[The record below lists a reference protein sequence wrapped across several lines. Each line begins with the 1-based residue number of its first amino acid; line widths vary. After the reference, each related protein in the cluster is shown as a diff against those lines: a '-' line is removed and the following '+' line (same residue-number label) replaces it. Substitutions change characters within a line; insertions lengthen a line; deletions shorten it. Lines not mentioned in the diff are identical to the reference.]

1 MRSLF
6 LIVPLLLAV
15 PLAAQ
20 ETPSAA
26 RTTGSFEVTGR
37 VLDGATGEPIAEA
50 VVRLADAG
58 ALAVSDSAGR
68 FVLRGVPRGTHPW
81 QISRIGYST
90 WNEEVEADPEDE
102 FTIRLLPKPEV
113 LEGLVVVGDRFR
125 DRRAASGMSVRVL
138 EGGEVARTSGSDLHA
153 FVQARLGVPLMT
165 CGGEDV
171 EQNCAWLRGDKVSI
185 VVFVD
190 EERATDGLSRLH
202 AIPPTDVHS
211 IEMYSGGTMIRV
223 YTTWFM
229 ERAARGRVTL
239 MPLPYSPGVPLIGAL
254 NRQQ

>member
-6 LIVPLLLAV
+6 LIVPLLLAG

-20 ETPSAA
+20 ETPPAAA
-26 RTTGSFEVTGR
+26 RTAPFEVSGR

-50 VVRLADAG
+50 VVRLADAD

-68 FVLRGVPRGTHPW
+68 FVMRVPAGTHPW
-81 QISRIGYST
+81 AISRIGYST
-90 WNEEVEADPEDE
+90 WNEDVEAEAGDE

-125 DRRAASGMSVRVL
+125 DRRAASGMSVRLL
-138 EGGEVARTSGSDLHA
+138 EGAEVARTAGGDLHA
-153 FVQARLGVPLMT
+153 YVQARLGVPLMT
-165 CGGEDV
+165 CNDQDP

-185 VVFVD
+185 IVFVD

-202 AIPPTDVHS
+202 SIPPADVHS

-239 MPLPYSPGVPLIGAL
+239 MPLPYSPGVPMVGAL
-254 NRQQ
+254 NRNQ

>member
-6 LIVPLLLAV
+6 LIVPLLLARS
-15 PLAAQ
+15 LAAQ
-20 ETPSAA
+20 GAPSSGAATPPV
-26 RTTGSFEVTGR
+26 EVTGR

-50 VVRLADAG
+50 VVRLTDAD

-68 FVLRGVPRGTHPW
+68 FVLRVPGGTHPW
-81 QISRIGYST
+81 AISRIGYST
-90 WNEEVEADPEDE
+90 WNEDVEAEAGDE

-138 EGGEVARTSGSDLHA
+138 EGAEVARTAGGDLHA
-153 FVQARLGVPLMT
+153 YVQARLGVPLMT
-165 CGGEDV
+165 CGEQDP
-171 EQNCAWLRGDKVSI
+171 EQNCAWLRGDKVEI
-185 VVFVD
+185 KVFVD
-190 EERATDGLSRLH
+190 EQPATDGLSRLH

-211 IEMYSGGTMIRV
+211 IEMFTGGTMIRV

-239 MPLPYSPGVPLIGAL
+239 MPLPYNPGLPLVGAL
-254 NRQQ
+254 DRKQ